1 MASWSYLSPNEKA
14 EEQAGIEFNRRPLML
29 TQHLT
34 RTHKIKCGACE
45 KFATLTCV
53 AGPVPGKGC
62 LPTVSVT
69 CSRCG
74 ATVTK

>member
-14 EEQAGIEFNRRPLML
+14 EEQAGIEFNRRPILF
-29 TQHLT
+29 TEHKT
-34 RTHKIKCGACE
+34 RKHKMFCGVCKKPA
-45 KFATLTCV
+45 ALTCV

-69 CSRCG
+69 CGSCG
-74 ATVTK
+74 QTVTK